1 MPDVKTNTVS
11 PNFATLTK
19 KQITFVR
26 KLTWEMLKT
35 ETPFVVVIPS
45 VIGGLG
51 VIIGIVTGVLLG
63 QLLFSGH
70 TSLPLLIGAVT
81 GAGAGAGV
89 GRRWIHRE
97 CQAHFRQVIRSHEA
111 EISRII

>member
-1 MPDVKTNTVS
+1 MPDIKPSTIS
-11 PNFATLTK
+11 PDFETLTK
-19 KQITFVR
+19 KQKAFVR

-35 ETPFVVVIPS
+35 ETPFVVVVPS

-63 QLLFSGH
+63 HLLFSGH

-81 GAGAGAGV
+81 GAGVGV
-89 GRRWIHRE
+89 WISRMWIRRE
-97 CQAHFRQVIRSHEA
+97 CQTHFRSVIRSHEA
-111 EISRII
+111 EIAQII